1 MFKSTFNK
9 GFQIS
14 FVNGWTISVQWGTS
28 NYCDNHSLNR
38 TDIDPLDWIKRDPIY
53 SCPTAEI
60 AIWDGENN
68 WFEFPGG
75 DTVKGHCLPE
85 DVAYWIDFAS
95 RQADGSLV
103 EPNYK

>member
-38 TDIDPLDWIKRDPIY
+38 NDIDPLDWIKRDPVY

-60 AIWDGENN
+60 AIWDEQNN
-68 WFEFPGG
+68 WFKFPGG
-75 DTVKGHCLPE
+75 DTILGHCLPE
-85 DVAYWIDFAS
+85 DVAYWIDYTS
-95 RQADGSLV
+95 KLEDWTL
-103 EPNYK
+103 